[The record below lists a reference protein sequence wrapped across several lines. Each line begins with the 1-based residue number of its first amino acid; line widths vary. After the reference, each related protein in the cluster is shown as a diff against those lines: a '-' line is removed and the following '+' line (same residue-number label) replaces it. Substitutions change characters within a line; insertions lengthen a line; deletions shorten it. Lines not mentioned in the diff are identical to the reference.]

1 MIWNNAEFY
10 TSVLM
15 VELEKNVKFQDSP
28 IALYGLLT
36 SFQSPAFRDSTVRDF
51 LESFSSVQNNIG
63 IEIDRVEE
71 VITKL
76 PAIFV
81 FPNKKLSH
89 SQVLEVVNQH
99 LETPYEP
106 VNKDFRAL
114 GFFPSREGCP
124 VREVS
129 AEGIVYNNKEVYGK
143 EGTGEIPE
151 WGIPLVEEASKFCD
165 AKYNHY
171 KVTDKP
177 PTQKV
182 YIHANNLF

>member
-10 TSVLM
+10 TSRFM

-36 SFQSPAFRDSTVRDF
+36 SFKSPAFRDSTVRDF
-51 LESFSSVQNNIG
+51 LESFSSVRNNIG
-63 IEIDRVEE
+63 IEIDNVTE
-71 VITKL
+71 VITEL

-81 FPNKKLSH
+81 FPDKRLNH
-89 SQVLEVVNQH
+89 SQVLGVVNQH

-106 VNKDFRAL
+106 VTKDFRAL
-114 GFFPSREGCP
+114 GFFPSRENCP
-124 VREVS
+124 IREVS
-129 AEGIVYNNKEVYGK
+129 AEGVVYNNKEMYGK
-143 EGTGEIPE
+143 ESTGAIPD
-151 WGIPLVEEASKFCD
+151 WGITLVENAGKFCD

-171 KVTDKP
+171 KVTNNP
-177 PTQKV
+177 LTQKV